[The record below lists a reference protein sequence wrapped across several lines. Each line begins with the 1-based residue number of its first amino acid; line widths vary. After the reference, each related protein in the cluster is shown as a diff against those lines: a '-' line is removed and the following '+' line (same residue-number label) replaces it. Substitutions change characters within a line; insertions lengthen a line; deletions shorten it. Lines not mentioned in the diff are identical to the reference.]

1 MNSIDSANELLFETL
16 TMLVEFHKKDIDLK
30 QKEDIANIIENL
42 EEVRSILYD
51 LKNEIKSSVA

>member
-1 MNSIDSANELLFETL
+1 
-16 TMLVEFHKKDIDLK
+16 MLVEFHKRDIDLK

-51 LKNEIKSSVA
+51 LKNEINSSVA